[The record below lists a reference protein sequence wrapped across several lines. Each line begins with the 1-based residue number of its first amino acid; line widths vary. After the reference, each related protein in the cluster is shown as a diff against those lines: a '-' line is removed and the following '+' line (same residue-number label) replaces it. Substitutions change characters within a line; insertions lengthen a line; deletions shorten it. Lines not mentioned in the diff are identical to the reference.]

1 MISGMTSGTDCV
13 VDHVRRLAFIS
24 NVNGTIRP
32 FSTKKKSQ
40 VVTSCNG
47 TGTFLIF
54 MIFMRVPIQFFFW
67 PLASLGRW
75 LDIARNA
82 GLWLT

>member
-32 FSTKKKSQ
+32 FSTKKNHKS
-40 VVTSCNG
+40 
-47 TGTFLIF
+47 
-54 MIFMRVPIQFFFW
+54 
-67 PLASLGRW
+67 
-75 LDIARNA
+75 
-82 GLWLT
+82 